1 LKQITFILLALFFS
15 TLLHAQSRYLKINA
29 AVPKQLKQGQSFKLK
44 TIVEHNFTMEKT
56 GGINCTFQNAST
68 HKSVDGWFLNIFPF
82 QYFTTIAKTPFETEF
97 TFTVPDE
104 YNGKFE
110 IILVA
115 VADKVKDSVHFTIP
129 VINK

>member
-1 LKQITFILLALFFS
+1 MKQTTFILLALFFS
-15 TLLHAQSRYLKINA
+15 SLLQAQARFLKINA
-29 AVPKQLKQGQSFKLK
+29 AVPKQLKQGESFKLK

-82 QYFTTIAKTPFETEF
+82 QYFTTIAQTPFETEF

-104 YNGKFE
+104 YKGKFE

-115 VADKVKDSVHFTIP
+115 IADKVKDSVHFTIP

>member
-1 LKQITFILLALFFS
+1 MKHYLLFGF
-15 TLLHAQSRYLKINA
+15 LLLMTCAVHGQSRFLKINA

>member
-1 LKQITFILLALFFS
+1 MKHTLFIVLALFIS

-29 AVPKQLKQGQSFKLK
+29 TVPKQLKQGQSFKLK
-44 TIVEHNFTMEKT
+44 TIVEHNFTEEKT
-56 GGINCTFQNAST
+56 GGINCSFQNAST
-68 HKSVDGWFLNIFPF
+68 HTSVDGWFINIFPF

-104 YNGKFE
+104 YKGKFE

-115 VADKVKDSVHFTIP
+115 VADKIKDSVHFTIP
-129 VINK
+129 VIKK